1 MAFDL
6 KIVETGNGGDFVNK
20 GDDLAITESVSTMI
34 YLALFGGNVEES
46 TITKTI
52 YAESFDWWANR
63 LLMSS
68 EPSQMFNSLTEKTLN
83 KTALNTEGRTIIENA
98 VIEDLKFLAKIFAI
112 FVKVKLPSLNHVT
125 IEITIT
131 KLDKS
136 KEATLI
142 INLKKSL
149 AGDFS
154 IFDFDASDFLI

>member
-6 KIVETGNGGDFVNK
+6 KIIETGNGGDVVNK
-20 GDDLAITESVSTMI
+20 GDDLAIDETISTMI

-46 TITKTI
+46 TVAKTV
-52 YAESFDWWANR
+52 YAESFDWWGNR

-68 EPSQMFNSLTEKTLN
+68 EPSRMFNSLTEKTLN
-83 KTALNTEGRTIIENA
+83 KTALNSEGRTIIQNA
-98 VIEDLKFLAKIFAI
+98 VIQDLKNLSNFFTI
-112 FVKVKLPSLNHVT
+112 FVNVVLPNTNQVK
-125 IEITIT
+125 IEITVT

-136 KEATLI
+136 KQATLI

-154 IFDFDASDFLI
+154 IFDFDATDFLI